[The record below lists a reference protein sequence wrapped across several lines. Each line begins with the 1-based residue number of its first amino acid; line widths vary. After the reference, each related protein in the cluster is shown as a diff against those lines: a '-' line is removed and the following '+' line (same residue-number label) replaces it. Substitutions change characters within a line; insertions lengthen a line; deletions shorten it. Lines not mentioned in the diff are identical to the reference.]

1 MKAFRA
7 VARALAGTLAAFLTG
22 WGLWAAVTW
31 LQYGHPPRSNRPD
44 PILSRM
50 LPEPEV
56 MERHER
62 IVHASPARAFQ
73 AVRSFRL
80 EDSEV
85 VGAIFR
91 ARELMFGLPRADRGT
106 SRPFLEQAAA
116 MGWSTLDSIP
126 GREVAYGAVC
136 QPWHGEVRFEGLPAA
151 RFVAFRDPGYAKI
164 AWAIAADSLGPDR
177 VRLRTETR
185 VAATDPDSRRKFR
198 RYWSQFSPGIVLIRL
213 ELLRV
218 VAHEAERPESGAP
231 GVSRARR

>member
-1 MKAFRA
+1 
-7 VARALAGTLAAFLTG
+7 
-22 WGLWAAVTW
+22 
-31 LQYGHPPRSNRPD
+31 
-44 PILSRM
+44 M

-62 IVHASPARAFQ
+62 MVHASPARVMQ

-91 ARELMFGLPRADRGT
+91 ARELMFGLPHADRAT
-106 SRPFLEQAAA
+106 LRPFLEQAAA
-116 MGWSTLDSIP
+116 MGWAALDSTSA
-126 GREVAYGAVC
+126 REVACGAVC
-136 QPWHGEVRFEGLPAA
+136 QPWHGEVRFEGLPPA
-151 RFVAFRDPGYAKI
+151 RFVAFRERGYAKI

-185 VAATDPDSRRKFR
+185 VATTDPDSRRNFR
-198 RYWSQFSPGIVLIRL
+198 RYWAQFSPGIFLIRL

-218 VAHEAERPESGAP
+218 VANEAEGTSPRDLH
-231 GVSRARR
+231 

>member
-7 VARALAGTLAAFLTG
+7 LVRALLAALAAFLIG

-31 LQYGHPPRSNRPD
+31 LQYGHPPRSSRPD

-50 LPEPEV
+50 LPDPEV

-62 IVHASPARAFQ
+62 TVHASPARVIR

-91 ARELMFGLPRADRGT
+91 ARELLFGLPRADRGT
-106 SRPFLEQAAA
+106 ARPFLEQAAA
-116 MGWSTLDSIP
+116 MGWTTLDSIP
-126 GREVAYGAVC
+126 GREVACGAVC
-136 QPWHGEVRFEGLPAA
+136 QPWHGEVRFEGLPPV
-151 RFVAFRDPGYAKI
+151 RFVAFRERGYAKI
-164 AWAIAADSLGPDR
+164 AWAIAADSLGPDL

-185 VAATDPDSRRKFR
+185 VATTDPDSRRNFR
-198 RYWSQFSPGIVLIRL
+198 RYWSQFSPGIFLIRL

-218 VAHEAERPESGAP
+218 VAQEAERPESGAS